1 MFVPLDERIR
11 HGRLAAVDQDYHT
24 ALESCIDYWI
34 TNISNPSMEK
44 LLEAARQVENESK
57 TFLYLVF
64 TACIL
69 QYSTGLLFYSLEST
83 IHEKTLLIILHNIR
97 LHNHVIFNIIFC
109 NKLLTGVL
117 ISYHLIINSNTV
129 SHQTVINISVTYIHQ
144 QIHSPVPLD
153 KFKFTPVKQLL

>member
-1 MFVPLDERIR
+1 MGFQINRYWNRLSSVLDVPLDERMR

-44 LLEAARQVENESK
+44 LLEAARQVEKESK

-83 IHEKTLLIILHNIR
+83 IHEKTLLIILHNI
-97 LHNHVIFNIIFC
+97 
-109 NKLLTGVL
+109 
-117 ISYHLIINSNTV
+117 Y
-129 SHQTVINISVTYIHQ
+129 
-144 QIHSPVPLD
+144 QI
-153 KFKFTPVKQLL
+153 T